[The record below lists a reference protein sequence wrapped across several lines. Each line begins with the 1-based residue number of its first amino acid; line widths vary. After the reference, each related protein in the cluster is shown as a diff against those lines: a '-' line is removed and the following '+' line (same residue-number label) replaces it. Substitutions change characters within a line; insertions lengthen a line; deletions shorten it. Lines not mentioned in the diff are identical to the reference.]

1 MQIWYSPEI
10 ERNDFSSK
18 IFFSTLA
25 IPRAIHNGI
34 TAINAD
40 IYTEYYR
47 AIGSCEKGLDKR
59 IDAQSRYRAKG
70 GRGGGREREKRTK
83 KRYESGDFLREYN
96 TGVGQRRVIII
107 GGNNAINLDNER
119 SRQSFRQVS
128 ERSPT

>member
-18 IFFSTLA
+18 IFFSTPT

-70 GRGGGREREKRTK
+70 GRGGGRERERERKERRNVTK
-83 KRYESGDFLREYN
+83 VAISFVN
-96 TGVGQRRVIII
+96 TIPVL
-107 GGNNAINLDNER
+107 GNGELL
-119 SRQSFRQVS
+119 
-128 ERSPT
+128 

>member
-70 GRGGGREREKRTK
+70 GRGGGRERERKELRNVTK
-83 KRYESGDFLREYN
+83 VAISFVN
-96 TGVGQRRVIII
+96 TIPVL
-107 GGNNAINLDNER
+107 GNGELL
-119 SRQSFRQVS
+119 
-128 ERSPT
+128 

>member
-1 MQIWYSPEI
+1 M
-10 ERNDFSSK
+10 K
-18 IFFSTLA
+18 KVSTSALT
-25 IPRAIHNGI
+25 RRVGI
-34 TAINAD
+34 VQR
-40 IYTEYYR
+40 E
-47 AIGSCEKGLDKR
+47 GEGE
-59 IDAQSRYRAKG
+59 G
-70 GRGGGREREKRTK
+70 EREKRTK

>member
-1 MQIWYSPEI
+1 M
-10 ERNDFSSK
+10 K
-18 IFFSTLA
+18 KVSTSALT
-25 IPRAIHNGI
+25 RRVGI
-34 TAINAD
+34 VQR
-40 IYTEYYR
+40 E
-47 AIGSCEKGLDKR
+47 GEGE
-59 IDAQSRYRAKG
+59 G
-70 GRGGGREREKRTK
+70 EREREKRTK